1 MTETQSASL
10 DQIQAAETEPKTG
23 ATGAAPAGTGEEA
36 TGPESDRE
44 PDSRQGERTED
55 EVSPIAEH
63 PEAAGTGSMQT
74 EIKSRLLRLL
84 HRSGALRRRAS
95 HRTLRRR
102 DPLRLLM
109 PIAPG
114 QETKEREEEDSE
126 EASAQKSSERMAG
139 RRNRGRDRSG
149 EQDMSGQQENAG
161 HTGLLLAWEHGEERE
176 ALFRAQWLRIQH
188 QRSRR
193 GESAPV
199 DGIRIPEPT
208 EEREDPEEDRIL
220 FLKKL

>member
-1 MTETQSASL
+1 MTETQSGSR
-10 DQIQAAETEPKTG
+10 DQTQAAETGTETG

-44 PDSRQGERTED
+44 PDSRRGERTEGR
-55 EVSPIAEH
+55 VSPIAEH
-63 PEAAGTGSMQT
+63 PEAAGTGSMHP
-74 EIKSRLLRLL
+74 EAKSRLLRLL

-95 HRTLRRR
+95 HRTLRQR

-109 PIAPG
+109 PAAPG
-114 QETKEREEEDSE
+114 QETKEREEDRE
-126 EASAQKSSERMAG
+126 EASAQRSSERMAG
-139 RRNRGRDRSG
+139 RRNRGRDKSG
-149 EQDMSGQQENAG
+149 EQDMSGQQGNAG
-161 HTGLLLAWEHGEERE
+161 HTGLLLAWEHGGERE
-176 ALFRAQWLRIQH
+176 ALSQAQWLRIQH

-199 DGIRIPEPT
+199 DGIRIPEPIAD
-208 EEREDPEEDRIL
+208 REDPEEDRVL